1 MVSIK
6 GTSMQKDHQVAGGD
20 MSPYNHHVRV
30 VTRRDEEGGG
40 VGEQHSG
47 CRPTGRSAILEQSTP
62 MEYWRPRLIC
72 GGTPFGVESH
82 IIAMEAGRASCVDK
96 LPGPG
101 ERKRIHTLGE
111 GDSLVTVEH
120 VIELPRG
127 GGRGTRWARQRRATM
142 DVARLVR
149 SRHGVQVVL
158 RRGLTDVGDVGADGL
173 GQEAITKRWGVG
185 PERCEQSEHVRRQ
198 HSTKDVTK
206 KTTDHN

>member
-1 MVSIK
+1 
-6 GTSMQKDHQVAGGD
+6 
-20 MSPYNHHVRV
+20 
-30 VTRRDEEGGG
+30 
-40 VGEQHSG
+40 
-47 CRPTGRSAILEQSTP
+47 
-62 MEYWRPRLIC
+62 MEYWRPRLIG

-101 ERKRIHTLGE
+101 ERGRVRTLGE

-198 HSTKDVTK
+198 HSTKDDYKEDNRPQLTDRLVTV
-206 KTTDHN
+206 TGSYVGLRRECIQRTIRQCTALAAIDGERDPLVIYHR